1 MGGWGGGSRQAAG
14 YGACHRQVR
23 LWVRIK
29 TCLGRALLFSLAP
42 LDPDRRSG
50 SMSGVGSFPKP
61 PGSVWCLS
69 PPSFQVSDPD
79 GYGFAW

>member
-42 LDPDRRSG
+42 LDPDRQAQIHVRG
-50 SMSGVGSFPKP
+50 GFFP
-61 PGSVWCLS
+61 
-69 PPSFQVSDPD
+69 
-79 GYGFAW
+79 